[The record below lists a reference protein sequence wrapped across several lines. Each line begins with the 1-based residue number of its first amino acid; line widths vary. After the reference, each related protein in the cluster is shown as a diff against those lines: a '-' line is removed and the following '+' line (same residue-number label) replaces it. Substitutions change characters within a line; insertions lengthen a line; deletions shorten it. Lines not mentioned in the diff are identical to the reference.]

1 MATNVKEP
9 RSAARRGAGRSRVS
23 GKHQITIP
31 IGAFSEAGLREG
43 DIVQIKAQGRGRILI
58 ARVDDLIDEY
68 AGCLNT
74 GGELGRVVRGLR
86 REWD

>member
-1 MATNVKEP
+1 MTVKVKKSKNE
-9 RSAARRGAGRSRVS
+9 ARRGAGRSRVS

-43 DIVQIKAQGRGRILI
+43 DVVQIKAQGRGRVLI
-58 ARVDDLIDEY
+58 ARMDDLVDEY
-68 AGCLNT
+68 AGCLST
-74 GGELGRVVRGLR
+74 GGELGRSVRGLR